1 MTLEAQ
7 RAVPIET
14 KSILS
19 DLKKDADTWFGLR
32 YSMNLYRG
40 CQHGCIYCDSRSA
53 CYRMDRLDRIYV
65 KENALE
71 VLERTLASKRVKDT
85 IGFGSMN
92 DPYMPLERQYQMT
105 RRALE
110 IIANYRFPVHIITKS
125 DLVIRD
131 IDLLQRISGVY
142 AAVSVTITTFDDVLC
157 KKLEPF
163 APVTSKR
170 FEAIRRLSEAGIYCG
185 VTLMPVL
192 PFLNDNEE
200 NIVSILEEAAACGA
214 QYVVGY
220 MGMTLREGSREYY
233 YDKLDQLFPGLSDKY
248 RQTFGQKYGINS
260 PDYKHLFTVFYDTC
274 KRLNLQTKMDFYR
287 PKDPSMDYEQLK
299 FDI

>member
-1 MTLEAQ
+1 M
-7 RAVPIET
+7 PIET

-110 IIANYRFPVHIITKS
+110 IIANYRFPVHVITKS

-260 PDYKHLFTVFYDTC
+260 PDYKQLFTVFYDTC

-299 FDI
+299 FDV